1 MNGFKAYR
9 YYLALKLHFTNDKF
23 NVFENRGNVK
33 GSLQTFEARNDSY
46 LFEKLARRFSTDK
59 ECIQYFVANFAYNN
73 DNMIYEPGEAEQHY
87 VEWQSRKEAISRI
100 FKDDLETIQLE
111 IDKNGYD
118 YSDVF
123 NCTLNDL
130 PLIIKLYLG
139 NKITIETMVILN
151 ELENLSVKWLENAS
165 ISLIMEQDI
174 RKIRKLSGF
183 VTYNKDRI
191 NKIFSEFTTSLSVGV

>member
-139 NKITIETMVILN
+139 NKITIESMVILN
-151 ELENLSVKWLENAS
+151 ELENLSDKWLENAS